1 MDDEECSD
9 LVRLFCFFRVWGVL
23 GETLKLR
30 DGLGY
35 ESQEMA
41 YCFLGVGV

>member
-1 MDDEECSD
+1 MKNV
-9 LVRLFCFFRVWGVL
+9 LTLFGFLFFRVWEVL

-30 DGLGY
+30 DGLRN

>member
-1 MDDEECSD
+1 MKNV
-9 LVRLFCFFRVWGVL
+9 LTLFGFFVFFRVWEVL

-35 ESQEMA
+35 E
-41 YCFLGVGV
+41 

>member
-1 MDDEECSD
+1 MNDEECSD
-9 LVRLFCFFRVWGVL
+9 LVLLFCFFRVWEVL

-35 ESQEMA
+35 E
-41 YCFLGVGV
+41 

>member
-1 MDDEECSD
+1 MNDEECSGF
-9 LVRLFCFFRVWGVL
+9 VRFFCFFRVWEVL

-30 DGLGY
+30 DGLRN

>member
-1 MDDEECSD
+1 MKNV
-9 LVRLFCFFRVWGVL
+9 LTLFGFFVFLGFGRLL

-35 ESQEMA
+35 K
-41 YCFLGVGV
+41 